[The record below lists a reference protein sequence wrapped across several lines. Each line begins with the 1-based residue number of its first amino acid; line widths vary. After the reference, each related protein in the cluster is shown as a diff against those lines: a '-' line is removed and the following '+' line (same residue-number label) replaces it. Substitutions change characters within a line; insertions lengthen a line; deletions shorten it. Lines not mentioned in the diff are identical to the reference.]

1 MVAEKQQVG
10 YMHNLAAEMDS
21 QTCLHTQ
28 EEELL
33 EHRDEED
40 VEGEEALTQCWCLAE
55 IESIEGWVTQQ
66 DWHSARNKH
75 TIKNVKYICWIQYED
90 KQYTISLLMTYLA

>member
-1 MVAEKQQVG
+1 MVAEKQQAG

-40 VEGEEALTQCWCLAE
+40 VEGEEALT
-55 IESIEGWVTQQ
+55 
-66 DWHSARNKH
+66 
-75 TIKNVKYICWIQYED
+75 
-90 KQYTISLLMTYLA
+90 